1 MGKLDGKVAA
11 ITGGTRGIGRGI
23 AEAFIAEGAAVVI
36 NGRTPEK
43 GEQALAEMDAGDQAV
58 FYAGDV
64 VDQSVCEG
72 LVAETVS
79 QFGKIDIMVPNT
91 GGGRPG
97 MLVDLSDEDW
107 QYVLD
112 WNLNHTMWCM
122 RAALRDMLPRKWG
135 RIINV
140 SSMYGKL
147 PVPGVSTY
155 ATTKAAIN
163 GLTRVVAHEVG
174 AEGVTVNALCPGFVE
189 TDNLLDNGPGAA
201 EANGMTYEA
210 WLEVVLAPS
219 AIKRMNTVEE
229 CGAMAVLL
237 ASEEGGGITGTS
249 INIDGGTS
257 PY

>member
-1 MGKLDGKVAA
+1 MAVEWDTLLFFAA
-11 ITGGTRGIGRGI
+11 LFVVVHAHGALFG
-23 AEAFIAEGAAVVI
+23 AFAAVAFAAVGTLI
-36 NGRTPEK
+36 AWH
-43 GEQALAEMDAGDQAV
+43 ALAAAV
-58 FYAGDV
+58 DPPGALPAHAALAALVLTLGV
-64 VDQSVCEG
+64 V
-72 LVAETVS
+72 
-79 QFGKIDIMVPNT
+79 
-91 GGGRPG
+91 GGSLAAAARR
-97 MLVDLSDEDW
+97 
-107 QYVLD
+107 
-112 WNLNHTMWCM
+112 M

-229 CGAMAVLL
+229 CGAVAVLL
-237 ASEEGGGITGTS
+237 ASEEGGGITGSS